1 MDNVSNIKI
10 WNQIMDEFYR
20 ELIDTFPEQTKLKV
34 SYNFFQ
40 TICKANVRKPCRE
53 FMIGSIPYLEKVAMK
68 DDSFFLSDDK
78 PDILKSINVQNFW
91 TSDLSENT
99 KEAVWK
105 YIKTLFKIGV
115 TLIEMP
121 PETHDILNFII
132 N

>member
-1 MDNVSNIKI
+1 MENVSNIKI
-10 WNQIMDEFYR
+10 FNQVMDEFYR

-34 SYNFFQ
+34 GYNFFQ
-40 TICKANVRKPCRE
+40 TICKANVRKPCNE

-68 DDSFFLSDDK
+68 DDSFFLGDNK
-78 PDILKSINVQNFW
+78 PDILKSISVENFW
-91 TSDLSENT
+91 TQDLSENT

-115 TLIEMP
+115 TVVQMP

>member
-1 MDNVSNIKI
+1 
-10 WNQIMDEFYR
+10 
-20 ELIDTFPEQTKLKV
+20 
-34 SYNFFQ
+34 
-40 TICKANVRKPCRE
+40 
-53 FMIGSIPYLEKVAMK
+53 MK

-78 PDILKSINVQNFW
+78 PVILKSINVQNFW